1 MMDGCAIVIVISL
14 TNPIMSDKP
23 TSCFRAGVSAVDR
36 QGAVLSSFAPLRVE
50 EHLRPP
56 LLPPRS
62 AYHLIACAHPRL
74 LARAHTHSILS
85 NYLTASLLPHTPVV
99 DLCLPFHEQSSGRT
113 YLGRYIIFKGQI
125 VGLRLTVKT
134 QEHHSLHPRTLT
146 RTNIS
151 PQLIRQAESILLP
164 FIEYI
169 SIMLTLE

>member
-1 MMDGCAIVIVISL
+1 MNLFVPIWPII
-14 TNPIMSDKP
+14 IMSDKP

-99 DLCLPFHEQSSGRT
+99 DLCLPFHEESSGRT

-125 VGLRLTVKT
+125 IGLRLSTRVGTLAPEFSCWPRHKT
-134 QEHHSLHPRTLT
+134 SVA
-146 RTNIS
+146 S
-151 PQLIRQAESILLP
+151 IRASSKTYSIP
-164 FIEYI
+164 IG
-169 SIMLTLE
+169 